1 MCFRG
6 GNSVRTLW
14 TRQTT
19 SGGSASGVI
28 WNPLRQRFLLAGLAL
43 VLAGCAA
50 RRPVAPPADARP
62 APYIRAA
69 HGPDGTA
76 ELEVALRAFKP
87 ARGRG
92 PTVWLVGVTHLGT
105 AEYYARLQRFLDAQ
119 GLVLFEGV
127 GATNK
132 SFALQREAGFNLQAA
147 LAKALGLEFQLHA
160 IDYTPQHFQNSD
172 LSVAELARIFSNAP
186 PGTPD
191 TPGTPSLPG
200 TPGGEPRSGQ
210 GGGAEFDHLLAA
222 MQGTGFLGALARVTV
237 ALLEASPRLQAAAQI
252 VLLEVLSGLPN
263 DLPQMPGLPPG
274 FQNLL
279 RVLIEERNEKV
290 VEDVRHALDAKQP
303 PRSIAIFYGA
313 GHMTDLEARLRST
326 LGYRPAVERWMTAL
340 AVNPERSGLSARQL
354 DLVRSWV
361 RSRMGELQQP

>member
-1 MCFRG
+1 
-6 GNSVRTLW
+6 
-14 TRQTT
+14 
-19 SGGSASGVI
+19 VI
-28 WNPLRQRFLLAGLAL
+28 WNPLEQRFLLAGLAL
-43 VLAGCAA
+43 LLVGCAA
-50 RRPVAPPADARP
+50 RRPVAPLADARP

-76 ELEVALRAFKP
+76 ELEVGLRAFKP

-105 AEYYARLQRFLDAQ
+105 ADYYARLQRFLNAQ

-132 SFALQREAGFNLQAA
+132 TFALQREAGFNLQAA

-172 LSVAELARIFSNAP
+172 LSVAELARIFANAP
-186 PGTPD
+186 PGP
-191 TPGTPSLPG
+191 PGTPSPPG
-200 TPGGEPRSGQ
+200 TEGGEPRSGER
-210 GGGAEFDHLLAA
+210 GGAEFDHLLAA
-222 MQGTGFLGALARVTV
+222 MQGTGFLGAMARVTV
-237 ALLEASPRLQAAAQI
+237 ALLEASPRLQAAMQV
-252 VLLEVLSGLPN
+252 VLIEVLSGLPR
-263 DLPQMPGLPPG
+263 DLPRMPGLPPG

-290 VEDVRHALDAKQP
+290 VDDVRRALEAKQP
-303 PRSIAIFYGA
+303 PGSIAIFYGA
-313 GHMTDLEARLRST
+313 GHMTDLEERLRST

-354 DLVRSWV
+354 DLMRSWV
-361 RSRMGELQQP
+361 RGRMGELQRAP